1 MKAKLFFLLLILTS
15 FANAQENSCA
25 DKEKQLAQYLIDNDN
40 NEALDLWNTVKVS
53 CPDFSEKIY
62 VLGNK
67 ILQYQIEIADS
78 KDKESKVNDLM
89 LFFNQYDKF
98 FPANKNGNYEKR
110 AIALYTYNVGTPQE
124 LFSYLDKAF
133 KKEKET
139 FANSQA
145 IYNYFELYL
154 KHYNENSS
162 VISIDELL
170 DKYCAVNQLIVANS
184 SKYPTKKEEYHRV
197 ELGLDILMKDFLS
210 VDKIVAY
217 AQKKLESNTVDT
229 SWLEPVARVLSVKC
243 KNQSIFEKVA
253 TKLDKINPT
262 SVSAYY
268 LATYNLNIGNQE
280 KAIELFNKSA
290 ELAPTKLEKATTYYA
305 IATILSNG
313 DKPTCQKMVLNAIE
327 NNPNNG
333 RYYIFLANLYA
344 NSIEECA
351 SNSNEKNAI
360 FKLASNTALKAIT
373 VEPRLKPTAE
383 AMSSEYLKRM
393 IFDDHSKDKSAT
405 IGCWIQQKVQF

>member
-15 FANAQENSCA
+15 FANAQEKSCA
-25 DKEKQLAQYLIDNDN
+25 DKEKQLAQYLIDNEN
-40 NEALDLWNTVKVS
+40 NKAIDLWNAIKVS
-53 CPDFSEKIY
+53 CPDFNEKIY

-110 AIALYTYNVGTPQE
+110 AIALYTYKVGTPQE
-124 LFSYLDKAF
+124 VYANLDKAF
-133 KKEKET
+133 EKEKET
-139 FANSQA
+139 FSNSQA
-145 IYNYFELYL
+145 IYNYFELYFS
-154 KHYNENSS
+154 KFKESKS
-162 VISIDELL
+162 EISNDALL
-170 DKYCAVNQLIVANS
+170 DKYCAVNQLIALNS
-184 SKYPTKKEEYHRV
+184 TKYPDKKEEYHRV
-197 ELGLDILMKDFLS
+197 ELGIDLLMKDILTK
-210 VDKIVAY
+210 DNIVAY
-217 AQKKLESNTVDT
+217 TQKKIESNSVDT

-243 KNQSIFEKVA
+243 KNQPIFETVA
-253 TKLDKINPT
+253 AKLDKINPT

-305 IATILSNG
+305 IASILASS
-313 DKPTCQKMVLNAIE
+313 DKATSQKMVLSALE
-327 NNPNNG
+327 NNPSNG

-344 NSIEECA
+344 NSVQECA
-351 SNSNEKNAI
+351 TNTIEKNAI
-360 FKLASNTALKAIT
+360 YKLASNTVLKSIT

-393 IFDDHSKDKSAT
+393 IFDDHSKEKSAT
-405 IGCWIQQKVQF
+405 IGCWIQQTVQF

>member
-15 FANAQENSCA
+15 FANAQEKSCA
-25 DKEKQLAQYLIDNDN
+25 DKEKQLAQYLIDNEN
-40 NEALDLWNTVKVS
+40 NKAIDLWNAIKVS
-53 CPDFSEKIY
+53 CPDFNEKIY

-110 AIALYTYNVGTPQE
+110 AIALYTYKVGTPQE
-124 LFSYLDKAF
+124 VYANLDKAF
-133 KKEKET
+133 EKEKET
-139 FANSQA
+139 FSNSQA
-145 IYNYFELYL
+145 IYNYFELYFS
-154 KHYNENSS
+154 KFKESKS
-162 VISIDELL
+162 EISNDALL
-170 DKYCAVNQLIVANS
+170 DKYCAVNQLIALNS
-184 SKYPTKKEEYHRV
+184 TKYPDKKEEYHRV
-197 ELGLDILMKDFLS
+197 ELGIDLLMKDILTK
-210 VDKIVAY
+210 DNIVAY
-217 AQKKLESNTVDT
+217 TQKKIESNSVDT

-243 KNQSIFEKVA
+243 KNQPIFETVA

-305 IATILSNG
+305 IASILASS
-313 DKPTCQKMVLNAIE
+313 DKATSQKMVLSALE
-327 NNPNNG
+327 NNPSNG

-344 NSIEECA
+344 NSVQECA
-351 SNSNEKNAI
+351 TNTIEKNAI
-360 FKLASNTALKAIT
+360 YKLASNTVLKSIT

-393 IFDDHSKDKSAT
+393 IFDDHSKEKSAT
-405 IGCWIQQKVQF
+405 IGCWIQQTVQF